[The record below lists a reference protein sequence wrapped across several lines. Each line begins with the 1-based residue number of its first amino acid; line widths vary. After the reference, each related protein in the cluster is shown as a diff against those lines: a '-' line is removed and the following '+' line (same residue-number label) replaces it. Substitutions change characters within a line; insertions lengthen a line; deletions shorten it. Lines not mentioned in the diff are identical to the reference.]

1 MESINWAN
9 VITTEKKNRF
19 WLLVLGVFFCF
30 ALGACGLLRLGNSSP
45 DSTLILS
52 VLSDPKTFNY
62 VLSKEAPNIFGLT
75 YEGLITENPITG
87 KKEPQQAQSWN
98 VSKDHLKLTFTLR
111 ADLKWSDGQPL
122 TVDDVIFTYNDIYLN
137 PDIPFNG
144 RDGLRVGQKQT
155 LPKVRKLNDSQV
167 EFTITEPFAP
177 FLDAASYPIL
187 PKHVLEKFSKTKGQ
201 DGRPLFLSVW
211 GVDTPAEEIV
221 SNGPYV
227 LKKYQTSER
236 LIFQKNPYYRKKGL
250 PYIQQVVWSIV
261 ESTDTSLIQFRS
273 GGLDSIGVSPDYF
286 SLLKSEEKKGDF
298 TIYNGGPAYGTSFI
312 SFNLNKGSRNGK
324 PLVDPIKSGWFNTLE
339 FRQAVAYAID
349 RERMI
354 NNVFRGLGEVQ
365 DSDISKQSPFYD
377 KNLPGYQYNPS
388 KARSLLL
395 SKGFKYNEKQELLDA
410 QGNRVNFSLIT
421 NAGNKIREAMG
432 AQIKQ
437 DLEKIGIKVDFSP
450 TAFNVVVDRLS
461 NSLDWDCFLLGF
473 TGGNEPNDGANV
485 WFTDG
490 SLHSFNQKP
499 QAGSAPIQGQ
509 VVSDWEKE
517 IARLYIEGAREL
529 DFDKRRA
536 IYQKSQEIISQY
548 LPYIYL
554 VNPYS
559 MTAIVNR
566 VKGVEYSALGGGFWN
581 IDQLKLSD

>member
-1 MESINWAN
+1 M
-9 VITTEKKNRF
+9 ITIIKKSNRF
-19 WLLVLGVFFCF
+19 LLIVISGLLCF
-30 ALGACGLLRLGNSSP
+30 ALAACRGTHSL

-62 VLSKEAPNIFGLT
+62 VLSKESPNIFSLT
-75 YEGLITENPITG
+75 YEGLITENPLTG
-87 KKEPQQAQSWN
+87 KKEPQQAESWTI
-98 VSKDHLKLTFTLR
+98 SEDHLRLTFKLR

-137 PDIPFNG
+137 PEIPFNG

-155 LPKVRKLNDSQV
+155 LPKVRKINAQQV
-167 EFTITEPFAP
+167 EFTISEPFAP

-187 PKHVLEKFSKTKGQ
+187 PKHILEKFSKGKGQ
-201 DGRPLFLSVW
+201 DGRPKFLSIW
-211 GVDTPAEEIV
+211 GVDTPAEQIV
-221 SNGPYV
+221 VNGPYK
-227 LKKYQTSER
+227 LKNYQTNER
-236 LIFQKNPYYRKKGL
+236 LIFEKNPYYWKKGL
-250 PYIQQVVWSIV
+250 PHIQQVVWSIV

-273 GGLDSIGVSPDYF
+273 GGLDSIAVSPDYF
-286 SLLKSEEKKGDF
+286 SLLKREEKKGNF

-312 SFNLNKGSRNGK
+312 SFNLNQGSRNGK
-324 PLVDPIKSGWFNTLE
+324 PLVDPIKSRWFNTLE

-377 KNLPGYQYNPS
+377 KNLKGYQYNIE
-388 KARSLLL
+388 KAKSLLL
-395 SKGFKYNEKQELLDA
+395 SKGFKYNEKQELFDS

-450 TAFNVVVDRLS
+450 INFNVLVDRLS

-499 QAGSAPIQGQ
+499 QPGAQPIQGQ
-509 VVSDWEKE
+509 IFTDWEKQ
-517 IARLYIEGAREL
+517 IANLYIQGAKEL
-529 DFDKRRA
+529 DFEKRKA
-536 IYQKSQEIISQY
+536 IYNKTQQIISQY

-559 MTAIVNR
+559 MTAMSNR
-566 VKGVEYSALGGGFWN
+566 IEGVKYSALGGGFWN
-581 IDQLKLSD
+581 IEKLQLADKK